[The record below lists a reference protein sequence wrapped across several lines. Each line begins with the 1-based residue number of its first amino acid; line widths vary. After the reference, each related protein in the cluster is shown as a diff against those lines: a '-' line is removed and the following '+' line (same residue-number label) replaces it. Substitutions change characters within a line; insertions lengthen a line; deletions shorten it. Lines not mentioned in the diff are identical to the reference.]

1 MPSLWRPIEILV
13 ASNRFYNIVQQ
24 VLQHRRIVVF
34 LHWRPNPAGVEHLL
48 SNQREFDID
57 RTRHHRMPDCRHH
70 RHRER
75 QVGSAEQSGR
85 TRRWRPSPMLPEAF
99 ADTARRRASGCI
111 ETMAGRGSMIRCG
124 LDMVEERAARLAAA
138 AENRKPRAPVHR
150 SRGAGSYRQFF
161 FHVSNSV
168 GDNRNRAM
176 LPSCR
181 LITSVSTTS
190 TSRAPAAGGNVC
202 EARRRR

>member
-1 MPSLWRPIEILV
+1 MPSLWRPIGILV

-138 AENRKPRAPVHR
+138 AENRKSRAPVHR
-150 SRGAGSYRQFF
+150 SRGAGSNRQFF

-190 TSRAPAAGGNVC
+190 TSRTPAADS
-202 EARRRR
+202 RRGATLAC